1 MSSHL
6 RFAAFLHLLCFGLV
20 AVGADPVLFS
30 ICSSSGS
37 GNYSSLYSSDLKK
50 LESYLPK
57 QTPWVGFSLASVG
70 SGQDQA
76 NGPACPV
83 PRGCM
88 STLQTAEHAFQRQG
102 MRSINKL
109 CQNSRGGVIWYDS
122 CLFKYSDQEFFG
134 QIDNQNKFFMWNLN
148 NVTTDPTAPFDG
160 SSTAAIYGLA
170 QCTRDLSY
178 GDCKKCL
185 DEAISELP
193 SCCNGRQGGRV
204 VGGSCNVRYEIYP
217 FVKT

>member
-37 GNYSSLYSSDLKK
+37 GNYSSLYSSNLKK

-134 QIDNQNKFFMWNLN
+134 QIDNQNK
-148 NVTTDPTAPFDG
+148 
-160 SSTAAIYGLA
+160 
-170 QCTRDLSY
+170 DLSY

-185 DEAISELP
+185 DEDLSELP
-193 SCCNGRQGGRV
+193 SCCMQWKARWLGGWRELQRQIRDI
-204 VGGSCNVRYEIYP
+204 SLRQNL
-217 FVKT
+217 TSSN